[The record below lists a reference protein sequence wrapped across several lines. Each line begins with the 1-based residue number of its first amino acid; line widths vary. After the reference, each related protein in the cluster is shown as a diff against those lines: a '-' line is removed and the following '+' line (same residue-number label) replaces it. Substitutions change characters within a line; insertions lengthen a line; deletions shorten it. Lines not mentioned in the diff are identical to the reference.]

1 MIGGII
7 TGEGKSCTPTV
18 FRLAWRDNVKELFYK
33 GKIKNSDL
41 EMVVLLMLWLLIKE
55 VCQQLRSAYAAL
67 FSENSLNY
75 GSVKRL
81 GARGFLVAM

>member
-1 MIGGII
+1 MM
-7 TGEGKSCTPTV
+7 GEGKSCIPTG
-18 FRLAWRDNVKELFYK
+18 FCLAWPEDIKELLHK

-67 FSENSLNY
+67 FSENSLTS